1 MLALSGKP
9 FSVPVNL
16 YIIGT
21 MNTADRSIALLDTAL
36 RRRFGFIELMPDV
49 TAFGTASVG
58 GAIPLGAWLTEL
70 NARIREGLGREG
82 RNLQIGHAYFLK
94 GGAPI
99 TDYAAFVRV
108 LAEDIV
114 PLLQEYCYE
123 DYEALARIL
132 GSGMVDV
139 TKQRIR
145 DELFAP
151 ARRDELVQA
160 LLEPAAEVL
169 TSAEAVTEE
178 LEEPA
183 SELTET

>member
-1 MLALSGKP
+1 M
-9 FSVPVNL
+9 
-16 YIIGT
+16 
-21 MNTADRSIALLDTAL
+21 
-36 RRRFGFIELMPDV
+36 
-49 TAFGTASVG
+49 
-58 GAIPLGAWLTEL
+58 
-70 NARIREGLGREG
+70 
-82 RNLQIGHAYFLK
+82 
-94 GGAPI
+94 PI

-123 DYEALARIL
+123 DYEALARVL

-139 TKQRIR
+139 ATQRVR
-145 DELFAP
+145 YELFAP

-178 LEEPA
+178 LEEPE
-183 SELTET
+183 SEVTDT